1 MEADGS
7 SIHHKYTFIPFHCSG
22 LPVYVNGQDI

>member
-7 SIHHKYTFIPFHCSG
+7 SIYHKCIFIPFHCSG
-22 LPVYVNGQDI
+22 LPGYVNGQDI